1 MFTLSSFLLFI
12 GTSIVLIL
20 IPGPDLI
27 FAITQGMTNGRKAG
41 FYTAIGL
48 SLGNIVHTLAAALGL
63 SIIITTSVTAFSI
76 FKWAGAL
83 YLFYLSYKA
92 IKYRKNPIQINVAE
106 PKSQRSLLLKGLTMN
121 ILNPK
126 VAIFFLTFL
135 PQFVQYKHGY
145 VPLQMI
151 ILGLIFLILSGIIFA
166 LLAYFAG
173 TFSQRLL
180 EKPKFAEYA
189 NVTAAIIYIGL
200 GLKLLTT
207 QP

>member
-1 MFTLSSFLLFI
+1 
-12 GTSIVLIL
+12 
-20 IPGPDLI
+20 
-27 FAITQGMTNGRKAG
+27 
-41 FYTAIGL
+41 
-48 SLGNIVHTLAAALGL
+48 
-63 SIIITTSVTAFSI
+63 
-76 FKWAGAL
+76 
-83 YLFYLSYKA
+83 
-92 IKYRKNPIQINVAE
+92 
-106 PKSQRSLLLKGLTMN
+106 MN

-135 PQFVQYKHGY
+135 PQFVQYEHGY

-151 ILGLIFLILSGIIFA
+151 ILALIFLVLSGIIFA

-180 EKPKFAEYA
+180 EKPKFGEYA
-189 NVTAAIIYIGL
+189 NMTAAVIYIGL